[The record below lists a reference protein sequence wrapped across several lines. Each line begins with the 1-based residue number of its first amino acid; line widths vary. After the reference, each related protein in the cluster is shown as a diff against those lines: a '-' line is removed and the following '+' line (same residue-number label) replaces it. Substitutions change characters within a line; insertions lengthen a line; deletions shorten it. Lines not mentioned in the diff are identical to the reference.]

1 MVGEMA
7 RHEATLLSWA
17 RAVPSSDVSTSGC
30 SLVGMN
36 TQHVEDLMSRS
47 VWPFDVLL
55 SSGRV
60 FYWLPPLQDAMVV
73 ILKSLVPGCLFNIIG
88 FGSTFKSV
96 FMTSQ
101 NYEEVEQRHT
111 HILYCIALLV

>member
-1 MVGEMA
+1 MDEMTQ
-7 RHEATLLSWA
+7 HEATLLSSA
-17 RAVPSSDVSTSGC
+17 RAVQSSDVSTSGC
-30 SLVGMN
+30 SSVEMI
-36 TQHVEDLMSRS
+36 TRHVEDLMNRR

-60 FYWLPPLQDAMVV
+60 FYWLSLLQDAMVV

-101 NYEEVEQRHT
+101 NYEEVEQSHT
-111 HILYCIALLV
+111 HIPYCI